1 MSRWEERLTEG
12 QMPLWRQAVTDAGHP
27 LYRAAWILFGEWKR
41 PAFAAE
47 TLADQREAVVP
58 FLLHILDSPELYPE
72 NGPGDGNAPI
82 NAVDLISEWKVEEA
96 IPRLL
101 QILQEEDWDTIVHD
115 RTLLALENIGAPVI
129 QPVLALARQSDDR
142 DLHKTLAG
150 VLADAGKGDPE
161 CFAFVAKVFDRQK
174 DDIDIEYMAEMLLAC
189 DFEQGVAHLREQMQ
203 QRRFNRQLRKSLEAL
218 IREWDDDA

>member
-1 MSRWEERLTEG
+1 
-12 QMPLWRQAVTDAGHP
+12 MPLWRQAVTDAGHP

-47 TLADQREAVVP
+47 TLADQREAVIP

-72 NGPGDGNAPI
+72 DGPGGGNAPI
-82 NAVDLISEWKVEEA
+82 NAVDLISEWRAEEA

-101 QILQEEDWDTIVHD
+101 RILQEEDWDTIVHD
-115 RTLLALENIGAPVI
+115 RALLALENIGAPVI

-142 DLHKTLAG
+142 DLDRTLAG
-150 VLADAGKGDPE
+150 VLAIAGKGEPA
-161 CFAFVAKVFDRQK
+161 CFAFIAQVFDRQK
-174 DDIDIEYMAEMLLAC
+174 ADIDIAYMAEMLLAC
-189 DFEQGVAHLREQMQ
+189 DFEQGVTYLREQM
-203 QRRFNRQLRKSLEAL
+203 RRRRLNRHLRESLEAL